1 MCFSQKPGFC
11 YFVSG
16 KNVILKL
23 FALNMLWLTAGG
35 SKVIDSQKEK
45 DLAGLV
51 KFTMS
56 TDLEIKFSKENLW
69 PSSLQW
75 YCTSGTA
82 VPNFSILFSDLHFL
96 IFHQYW
102 DDIAKQRKMSKDWT
116 LVALNMHSENWWGIC
131 DLKTSLELGSVQFSL
146 VAQSCSTLCDPMDCS
161 TPGLPVHCQLPE
173 LGYEEFLY
181 TDWFHLII

>member
-56 TDLEIKFSKENLW
+56 TDLEIKFSKENL
-69 PSSLQW
+69 
-75 YCTSGTA
+75 
-82 VPNFSILFSDLHFL
+82 
-96 IFHQYW
+96 
-102 DDIAKQRKMSKDWT
+102 
-116 LVALNMHSENWWGIC
+116 
-131 DLKTSLELGSVQFSL
+131 
-146 VAQSCSTLCDPMDCS
+146 
-161 TPGLPVHCQLPE
+161 
-173 LGYEEFLY
+173 
-181 TDWFHLII
+181 